1 VFVVKTNQAQVSEI
15 LRSYLD
21 DRKAGPGPG
30 SGCPTPEDTARLV
43 ARNLDRRSR
52 SRIMKHVSECAS
64 CARVLRSVLHLSG
77 EIDKLTGGVEAI
89 PGYPRDEGS
98 GEREHVGPRLGRR
111 AAVAVLAGLG
121 GVAILTLS
129 VIKLADRPA
138 VRGTSEQQIRL
149 LSPKRGASCAAE
161 EIEFAWEAV
170 PKAQR
175 YSVELFDQSL
185 AKVWRSGM
193 ISETRL
199 DLPAEARRSVEA
211 GGTYFWRVI
220 AVLDDAKELASKL
233 SEFSV
238 RK

>member
-1 VFVVKTNQAQVSEI
+1 VKTNQAQISEI

-43 ARNLDRRSR
+43 ARSLDRRSR

-77 EIDKLTGGVEAI
+77 EIDKLTGGAEAI
-89 PGYPRDEGS
+89 PGYPRDQGS
-98 GEREHVGPRLGRR
+98 GEREHAAPRFGRR

-149 LSPKRGASCAAE
+149 LSPKRGASCTAE

-193 ISETRL
+193 ISETRV
-199 DLPAEARRSVEA
+199 DLPAEARRSVDA

>member
-1 VFVVKTNQAQVSEI
+1 MKTDQAQIAGI

-21 DRKAGPGPG
+21 DRNAGPGPG
-30 SGCPTPEDTARLV
+30 SECPTPEDTARLV
-43 ARNLDRRSR
+43 AGSLDRRSR
-52 SRIMKHVSECAS
+52 SRIMRHVSECAD
-64 CARVLRSVLHLSG
+64 CARVLRSVLRLSG
-77 EIDKLTGGVEAI
+77 EIDRLTGGVEAVR
-89 PGYPRDEGS
+89 GYPRDEGP
-98 GEREHVGPRLGRR
+98 GEREPVAPRLGRR
-111 AAVAVLAGLG
+111 AAVAILAGLG

-138 VRGTSEQQIRL
+138 VRGTPEQQIRL
-149 LSPKRGASCAAE
+149 LSPERGASCTAE

-175 YSVELFDQSL
+175 YSVELFDKSL
-185 AKVWRSGM
+185 AKVWRSGA
-193 ISETRL
+193 ISGTRVG
-199 DLPAEARRSVEA
+199 LPAEARRAVEA